1 MRAMTPAVRAT
12 TPAVRVATPVV
23 RHSARASKRTARLV
37 EEAQEKAQPDELAE
51 LRVQNELLRQQLRH
65 SRSSSV
71 TSETPPAVAAD
82 EPAVDGVHSPPAE
95 ALSFTMQ
102 APQQVSFTAPQ
113 LPATP
118 NTQELLASML
128 QQMTAAQMTPTGEHQ
143 AVTPFLVLGST
154 LEPKIRAKT
163 WEGAY
168 VELGALASSEPAVA
182 VAVSNTG
189 QQPSISLTTVR
200 ARPPGNIL
208 EWLRRFATYAAVYLE
223 RQATEA
229 PSVLTYMVSI
239 VDMHRRH
246 GAFAWCVYDEKFRR
260 VRVRWC
266 RLCHGTRQIGSW
278 QWMLSTARPAHP
290 SAATLTSS
298 SSNPFGTCVD
308 PTPPA
313 YASPS
318 TAPASAPA
326 PPAASHTC
334 AQAAAGRAIRAS
346 RAVWQRAGSRA
357 GPTPRLPTP
366 VHAHRRHHFLSAYT
380 PRLRDTLV
388 QGFTFGFHIPS
399 TKSIQSDHFI
409 YVNNHASSLANS
421 AFTTVKL
428 EHEVAM
434 GRIEGPFLTPTPN
447 VVLSPLG
454 IAPKKVPGE
463 FRLIHDLSFPKG
475 DSVNSHID
483 RSFMEVH
490 YELLDHCISIIRS
503 LGPNCQIAKADIKDA
518 FRIIP
523 IHPNDHKLLV
533 FSCQGKFNYDK
544 CLPMGCSISCQT
556 FELFANAL
564 QWILMSKLHVQF
576 MSHILDDFIFFSPPD
591 SRQSHAGLQ
600 AFLSLAHSLNIPLRH
615 DKTVFPTTIISL
627 HGIEVDTASMQMRL
641 PLDKWH
647 DARNKIDTMY

>member
-1 MRAMTPAVRAT
+1 
-12 TPAVRVATPVV
+12 
-23 RHSARASKRTARLV
+23 
-37 EEAQEKAQPDELAE
+37 
-51 LRVQNELLRQQLRH
+51 
-65 SRSSSV
+65 
-71 TSETPPAVAAD
+71 
-82 EPAVDGVHSPPAE
+82 
-95 ALSFTMQ
+95 MQ
-102 APQQVSFTAPQ
+102 
-113 LPATP
+113 
-118 NTQELLASML
+118 
-128 QQMTAAQMTPTGEHQ
+128 
-143 AVTPFLVLGST
+143 
-154 LEPKIRAKT
+154 
-163 WEGAY
+163 
-168 VELGALASSEPAVA
+168 
-182 VAVSNTG
+182 
-189 QQPSISLTTVR
+189 
-200 ARPPGNIL
+200 
-208 EWLRRFATYAAVYLE
+208 
-223 RQATEA
+223 
-229 PSVLTYMVSI
+229 
-239 VDMHRRH
+239 
-246 GAFAWCVYDEKFRR
+246 
-260 VRVRWC
+260 
-266 RLCHGTRQIGSW
+266 
-278 QWMLSTARPAHP
+278 STARPAHP
-290 SAATLTSS
+290 SAATLSSNSS
-298 SSNPFGTCVD
+298 SSPFGTCVD

-313 YASPS
+313 CASPS

-326 PPAASHTC
+326 PPAALHTC

-366 VHAHRRHHFLSAYT
+366 VHAHRLHHFLSGYT

-399 TKSIQSDHFI
+399 TKSIESDHFI

-434 GRIEGPFLTPTPN
+434 GRIEGPFLIPTPPN

-454 IAPKKVPGE
+454 VVPKKVPGE

-483 RSFMEVH
+483 RSFTEVH

-523 IHPNDHKLLV
+523 IHPNDHKLLG
-533 FSCQGKFNYDK
+533 FSWQGKFYYDK
-544 CLPMGCSISCQT
+544 CLPMGCSVSCQT

-576 MSHILDDFIFFSPPD
+576 MSHILDDFIFFGPPD

-641 PLDKWH
+641 PLDKLH
-647 DARNKIDTMY
+647 DARNKIDNMYRRKKVTLREVQSLIGTLNFACKVVVPGRTFLRRIIDLTLGMVNAHHCIRLTVEARLDLSAWKLFLDQFNGMSLLLDDTWVSSNSIRLYSDASGYGFAAIYGKRWFQGRFPNAWASSNIAIKELLPIMLAVQLWGCLMANSRILFMCDNMSIVAVLNSHTAKEPQIMQLLRRLVVSTMTHNIHFASKHIPGKINSAADALSRLQNDAALQLAPWLNAEPDRLPKGMLPW